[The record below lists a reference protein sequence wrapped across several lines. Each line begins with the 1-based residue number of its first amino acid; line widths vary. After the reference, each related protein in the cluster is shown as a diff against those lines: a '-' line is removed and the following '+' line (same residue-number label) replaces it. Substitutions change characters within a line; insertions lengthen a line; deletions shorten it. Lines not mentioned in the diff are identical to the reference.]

1 MEFGKNYSGESN
13 GIKSTISQRRIMTP
27 SSKQYPCVITGVH
40 VNVLSPSDE
49 KAVATA
55 SVEINNVIIIHDFR
69 IICVNG
75 CHSVRWPM
83 SMETNSDHRHVVI
96 ALNKGFREEVEEK
109 LVNEY
114 LRIVNDEKLTSL
126 LNELES
132 LKTQERNARE
142 EGKEALANAL
152 EKAIEHL
159 DAEIRQN

>member
-1 MEFGKNYSGESN
+1 
-13 GIKSTISQRRIMTP
+13 MTQ
-27 SSKQYPCVITGVH
+27 SSKKYQCVITGIY
-40 VNVLSPSDE
+40 VNVLPISDE

-55 SVEINNVIIIHDFR
+55 SVEINDAIIINDFR
-69 IICVNG
+69 IIRVNG
-75 CHSVRWPM
+75 CFSVRWPM
-83 SMETNSDHRHVVI
+83 SMGMASDHKHVVI

-114 LRIVNDEKLTSL
+114 LRIVNDEKLMNL
-126 LNELES
+126 VNELES

-142 EGKEALANAL
+142 EEKESLANAL